1 MTCIFSNS
9 KLHKI
14 DTVIM
19 LEIIKLIVYAKES
32 NMSRFHMAT
41 IAPGNDSQ
49 RNYNYVPYNHVT
61 KISVTSQIS
70 ER

>member
-1 MTCIFSNS
+1 MTYIFSNS

-14 DTVIM
+14 DTIIM

-32 NMSRFHMAT
+32 NMSNRFHMAT

-49 RNYNYVPYNHVT
+49 RNYNYVPYIT
-61 KISVTSQIS
+61 I
-70 ER
+70 